1 MPSATLVEPAYFTH
15 PDYSRTLGDE
25 VGDLAA
31 LAGLAPDPE
40 QQLLL
45 DATFALDHKG
55 RHAAFEVCFICSR
68 QNAKT
73 GFFKM
78 VALGKAFILDRGL
91 VVWSAHEF
99 STAQEAFRDL
109 TQMIESTPFLDAR
122 VQRITYG
129 NGEEAIELKGGR
141 RIKFKARTKTGGRG
155 LTGDDVV
162 LDEGFALQSTHMGA
176 LLPTLSA
183 RPDPQ
188 VLYGSSAGLLTSDVL
203 RGIRNRGRV
212 GDPGLVYMEFCAPVG
227 GCADEGCLHQLE
239 AEGCALDDEENWRKA
254 NPALGRRI
262 TVEYIRRERR
272 ALPVEEFARERLGW
286 WDEAGTTDAA
296 FGAGR
301 WEACA
306 SMKPRGLKITAL
318 AVAASLDM
326 THCAV
331 VAAALDGDVVHVRPL
346 QHGPGSN
353 WVLDRL
359 KSLPA
364 APVVVDSFGPAGS
377 LIPDFE
383 AAGFE
388 VVTANT
394 KDVLDA
400 CSKTLNLVREK
411 RLKHANYP
419 ELDAA
424 VRGAVRREVRDRWAW
439 GRKQSTSDVSTLE
452 AATLAAWQAS
462 LPLEVKAPPAS
473 PLADAGSGHIESD
486 SFDSVSF

>member
-15 PDYSRTLGDE
+15 PDYTRTLGDE

-31 LAGLAPDPE
+31 LAGLPPDPE

-122 VQRITYG
+122 VKAITTG
-129 NGEEAIELKGGR
+129 NGKEEIELKGGR

-162 LDEGFALQSTHMGA
+162 LDEGFALTPAHMGA

-203 RGIRNRGRV
+203 RGIRDRGRV
-212 GDPGLVYMEFCAPVG
+212 GDPGLVYMEFCAPTG
-227 GCADEGCLHQLE
+227 GCAEEGCLHQLE
-239 AEGCALDDEENWRKA
+239 AQGCALDDEENWRKA
-254 NPALGRRI
+254 NPAMGRRI
-262 TVEYIRRERR
+262 TIEYIRKERR
-272 ALPVEEFARERLGW
+272 ALPPEEFARERLGW

-306 SMKPRGLKITAL
+306 GLKPRGLTIAAYGL
-318 AVAASLDM
+318 AATLDM

-331 VAAALDGDVVHVRPL
+331 VAAGLDGSVVHVRPL

-359 KSLPA
+359 KGLPA
-364 APVVVDSFGPAGS
+364 APLVVDSFGPAGS
-377 LIPDFE
+377 LIPDLE
-383 AAGFE
+383 AAGLE
-388 VVTANT
+388 VISANT

-400 CSKTLNLVREK
+400 CAKMLNLVRE
-411 RLKHANYP
+411 RQFRHANYP
-419 ELDAA
+419 ELDTA

-452 AATLAAWQAS
+452 AATLAAWHTS
-462 LPLEVKAPPAS
+462 LPLEQIKPPAK
-473 PLADAGSGHIESD
+473 PMVDAAPGPVDSY
-486 SFDSVSF
+486 SFDSMGF